1 MTRILGIDPGLQ
13 RTGFGVIDQHGPALH
28 YVTSGVIRTNAEGSL
43 AERIRTIVDGIAEVA
58 RETKPDCAVVEIV
71 FVNVNPKST
80 LLLGQARGAAIAGL
94 VLADLPVHEYTALQ
108 VKQSTVG
115 TGRASKTQVQEMVK
129 YLLNLGGTPQA
140 DAADALACA
149 ITHAHAAKQVEQLRA
164 TTSAIAGKLGRKSIR
179 VRRGRLV

>member
-28 YVTSGVIRTNAEGSL
+28 YVTSGVIRTNPEGSL

-80 LLLGQARGAAIAGL
+80 LLLGQARGAALLAPASLGIPVAEYAPNQIKKSVVGAGH
-94 VLADLPVHEYTALQ
+94 ADKDQ
-108 VKQSTVG
+108 VKHMVRMLLPRAQMKTADST
-115 TGRASKTQVQEMVK
+115 
-129 YLLNLGGTPQA
+129 
-140 DAADALACA
+140 DALAIA
-149 ITHAHAAKQVEQLRA
+149 ICHAHHRTPRA
-164 TTSAIAGKLGRKSIR
+164 LALTLARS
-179 VRRGRLV
+179 